1 MSDALRSFDDAGTC
15 VGVQAQAAAHP
26 VAVLH
31 VFRYF
36 RPDFTG
42 DGLYF
47 EKLIPKLARQ
57 GVRNEVIAAVT
68 RATPDAPPADG
79 VRLFGRGGNTYFNL
93 AMMVW
98 FVGNAWRF
106 DVVHLHSAIDRMF
119 AYHIVARLSGCRIVQ
134 SCTLDDSLRSV
145 VQGYSA
151 PYRWIVRRLCGL
163 IDDVVAISPRL
174 HAESLAAAPESR
186 VHFIPQG
193 VAIPHLDAEQPG
205 TPLRETLGVAPDDTL
220 LLFVGGICPRKDA
233 RFLVENHPAE
243 LGRVHLVLVG
253 PSLDDAYF
261 ARLRSA
267 IAASSAADR
276 IHLTGY
282 MEDPAPAYRA
292 ADAFV
297 FASHSEGCPNVLL
310 EAMAHG
316 VPAIARRL
324 PGTTDTV
331 VDHGRTG
338 ILFDT
343 AAEYATAVRRLA
355 ADPAEREAMGAAAH
369 AKVCSTYDMDAIAV
383 RYAAL
388 YRQAA

>member
-1 MSDALRSFDDAGTC
+1 MSEVLHSLNHADARAGTAARA
-15 VGVQAQAAAHP
+15 VGRSVR
-26 VAVLH
+26 VLH

-47 EKLIPKLARQ
+47 EKLFPRLARE
-57 GVRNEVIAAVT
+57 GVENQVAVAVT
-68 RATPDAPPADG
+68 RPAPGVPPTEG
-79 VRLFGRGGNTYFNL
+79 VRLFGRGGNSYFNL
-93 AMMVW
+93 SLLLW
-98 FVGNAWRF
+98 FAANAWRF
-106 DVVHLHSAIDRMF
+106 DVVHLHSAVDRAF
-119 AYHIVARLSGCRIVQ
+119 AYHIIARLSGCRIVQ
-134 SCTLDDSLRSV
+134 SCTLDDSLGSV
-145 VQGYSA
+145 VRGYSP
-151 PYRWIVRRLCGL
+151 PYRWLVRRLCGL

-174 HAESLAAAPESR
+174 LADTLAAAPKGR

-193 VAIPHLDAEQPG
+193 VAIPHLDVPQPG
-205 TPLRETLGVAPDDTL
+205 SSLRETLGVGADDTL

-243 LGRVHLVLVG
+243 LGGLHLVLVG
-253 PSLDDAYF
+253 PSLDDTYF
-261 ARLRSA
+261 AGLRAA
-267 IAASSAADR
+267 IAGSHAASR

-316 VPAIARRL
+316 LPAVARHL

-331 VDHGRTG
+331 VEHGRTG
-338 ILFDT
+338 ILFET
-343 AAEYATAVRRLA
+343 AEEYDAAVRRLA
-355 ADPAEREAMGAAAH
+355 ADPAERQAMGAAAH
-369 AKVCSTYDMDAIAV
+369 ASICSTYEMDAIAA

-388 YRQAA
+388 YRQS